1 MYKACTNLSE
11 DRLRILAD
19 QPARGGYVLY
29 WMTANRRTRY
39 NPSLSRAI
47 GWSRQL
53 QQPLVVIEAVSTR
66 TPHASP
72 RTLQPI
78 LDGME
83 DQAHAFKA
91 AGVPY
96 AGMVDP
102 WTDDVTLLARGAA
115 VVVTDDH
122 PGRLYRPI
130 LANLA
135 NLPCRVEA
143 IDGVGVVPLS
153 RITRPWKRAADFRRH
168 RHVASQPVMERPL
181 VHHAQPPGEVPN
193 LKHRPRLDVAGPPPG
208 WTRGGQT
215 RALELL
221 RAFDPTNY
229 TDGRSHPD
237 RDAESHLSAHLHYG
251 HIAAQELVAAID
263 EPTLLDQLL
272 TWRELAHN
280 TARWLPDFD
289 RYDSLPAWAKQTL
302 DDHRSDPRHVL
313 SFEQLEQGET
323 GDEVWDAAQR
333 QLVAEGRMP
342 NSVRMLWGKRVLTWS
357 ASPEQAWERLFTLN
371 DRYAMDGRDPN
382 SVAGISWCFGRYDRP
397 WPTRAV
403 FGKVRCMTSASSRRK
418 WRMRAWL
425 ARWLTPRQPEL
436 FGARATGK

>member
-1 MYKACTNLSE
+1 MYNVCNNLSE
-11 DRLRILAD
+11 DRLRVLSER
-19 QPARGGYVLY
+19 PVGKGYVLY
-29 WMTANRRTRY
+29 WMVANRRTRY
-39 NPSLSRAI
+39 NPALARAVE
-47 GWSRQL
+47 WSRLL
-53 QQPLVVIEAVSTR
+53 QRPLIVAEAVSTR
-66 TPHASP
+66 TPHASL

-83 DQAHAFKA
+83 DQATAFKA

-96 AGMVDP
+96 AGLVDP
-102 WTDDVTLLARGAA
+102 WIEDVALMARGAA

-122 PGRLYRPI
+122 PGRLYRAV

-143 IDGVGVVPLS
+143 IDGVGVVPLGHM
-153 RITRPWKRAADFRRH
+153 TRAWKRAADFRRH
-168 RHVASQPVMERPL
+168 RHVPSQPVLENPL
-181 VHHAQPPGEVPN
+181 EGHAQPPGEVPN
-193 LKHRPRLDVAGPPPG
+193 LKHKPRLNVAGPGPG

-221 RAFDPTNY
+221 QAFDPTRY
-229 TDGRSHPD
+229 AEGRNHPD
-237 RDAESHLSAHLHYG
+237 RDAESHLSAHLHFG
-251 HIAAQELVAAID
+251 HIAPQELVAAID

-289 RYDSLPAWAKQTL
+289 RYESLPPWAKQTL
-302 DDHRSDPRHVL
+302 DDHRGDPREVL
-313 SFEQLEQGET
+313 PFETLEQGKT

-333 QLVAEGRMP
+333 QLVTEGRMP

-357 ASPEQAWERLFTLN
+357 ATPEQAWERLFTLN

-418 WRMRAWL
+418 WKMREWMAHWL
-425 ARWLTPRQPEL
+425 KPRQPEL